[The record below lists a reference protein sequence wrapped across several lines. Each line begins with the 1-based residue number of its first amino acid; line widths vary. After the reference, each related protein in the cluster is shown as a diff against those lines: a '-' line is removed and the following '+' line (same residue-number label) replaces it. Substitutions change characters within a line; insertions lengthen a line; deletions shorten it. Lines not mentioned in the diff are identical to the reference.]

1 MSIIFPIPFLGKFI
15 LDEQDDLELVEV
27 SGPLHYDD
35 KFLEYFQVYF
45 LAKNKTMHLTRN
57 PVFDS
62 TSLIAE

>member
-15 LDEQDDLELVEV
+15 LDERDDLELVEV
-27 SGPLHYDD
+27 SRPLHYDD
-35 KFLEYFQVYF
+35 NFFEYFQVYF
-45 LAKNKTMHLTRN
+45 LAKIKTMHLTRN